1 MEASEF
7 WCIQVR
13 ARSIS
18 VTLVHMSDDLIAE
31 AGDRSIFKISWRLL
45 RRKILLAI
53 PMPIGIYERRGE
65 NRDHVKVII
74 CSICA

>member
-7 WCIQVR
+7 WCIQAR
-13 ARSIS
+13 ATSIS
-18 VTLVHMSDDLIAE
+18 LTPVRMSDDLIAD
-31 AGDRSIFKISWRLL
+31 AGDIPTFKISGRLP

-53 PMPIGIYERRGE
+53 PMPIGIYGRRSE

-74 CSICA
+74 